1 MFMRCP
7 RPPLEHH
14 TRPHSPLQALHPWV
28 RICQCAMS
36 HSSVSRAVVS
46 TPPTRP
52 RRQRVQLPESPP
64 HKSLFLVKVGVQ
76 VDVRVDGVTDGAD
89 VMKRDGAAEAE
100 EDPSA
105 LIAYVRACV
114 YRRA

>member
-1 MFMRCP
+1 
-7 RPPLEHH
+7 
-14 TRPHSPLQALHPWV
+14 
-28 RICQCAMS
+28 
-36 HSSVSRAVVS
+36 
-46 TPPTRP
+46 
-52 RRQRVQLPESPP
+52 
-64 HKSLFLVKVGVQ
+64 

-114 YRRA
+114 YACAVALSELQDPFVPCV